1 MLVSIILSYTPVFLL
16 DVGFGQRDKSNEKN
30 GILLTDA
37 SRHEK
42 ASNETGK
49 TIS

>member
-1 MLVSIILSYTPVFLL
+1 MLASDNVTY
-16 DVGFGQRDKSNEKN
+16 QMKKN

-49 TIS
+49 TMS